1 MNNIQETVKNA
12 MRDNGMTPPDNIIL
26 DGVLHRF
33 NDETGKPNSYY
44 TANIDGRAAGVIGNW
59 KTGLKF
65 NWKAEGEDY
74 PKPTDQQ
81 RMDFRIE
88 KHRQDRLRKYEE
100 KQRHDRAAQKAAYIL
115 KQSASAISHSY
126 LTHKRIEPHNAR
138 LYNDALVIPI
148 LNEGE
153 LVSLQ
158 FIDKD
163 GNKRFLTGG
172 KLKGSYSQLGIY
184 NANKPILI
192 CEGWATG
199 ASLYETTDNLIY
211 VAFSAHKLK
220 DVAIYVRSL
229 YAKGDI
235 IIMGD
240 NDSSGVGQAAAREA
254 ALAISGKY
262 LIPETIGHDWN
273 DVINM
278 GVAA

>member
-1 MNNIQETVKNA
+1 

-44 TANIDGRAAGVIGNW
+44 TANIDGRPAGVIGNW
-59 KTGLKF
+59 KTGLQV

-88 KHRQDRLRKYEE
+88 KHRQERLRIAEE
-100 KQRHDRAAQKAAYIL
+100 KQHHNGAAQKAAYIL
-115 KQSASAISHSY
+115 KQSASAISHFY
-126 LTHKRIEPHNAR
+126 LTHKRIEPHNVR
-138 LYNDALVIPI
+138 LYKDALVIPI

-184 NANKPILI
+184 DADKPILI

-199 ASLYETTDNLIY
+199 ASLYESTDNLTC
-211 VAFSAHKLK
+211 VAFSAGNLNA
-220 DVAIYVRSL
+220 VGVYVRSL
-229 YAKGDI
+229 YRHNEI
-235 IIMGD
+235 IICGD
-240 NDSSGVGQAAAREA
+240 NDVSGVGQAAAREA
-254 ALAISGKY
+254 ALAIGGKY
-262 LIPETIGHDWN
+262 LIPEIKGYDFN

-278 GVAA
+278 EVSA

>member
-12 MRDNGMTPPDNIIL
+12 MRDNGMIPPDNIIL

-65 NWKAEGEDY
+65 NWKAEGNY
-74 PKPTDQQ
+74 PKLTEAERTEFRLEQQ
-81 RMDFRIE
+81 
-88 KHRQDRLRKYEE
+88 KQRQLRKAAE
-100 KQRHDRAAQKAAYIL
+100 KLRHNEAAQKAAYVL
-115 KQSASAISHSY
+115 KQSAPAISHSY
-126 LTHKRIEPHNAR
+126 LTHKRVEPHNAR

-158 FIDKD
+158 FIDQD
-163 GNKRFLTGG
+163 GGKIFLTGG

-184 NANKPILI
+184 DADKPILI

-199 ASLYETTDNLIY
+199 ASLYEHKENLTY
-211 VAFSAHKLK
+211 VAFSAHFLK
-220 DVAIYVRSL
+220 EVAIYVRSL
-229 YAKGDI
+229 YAKADI

-240 NDSSGVGQAAAREA
+240 NDSSGVGQRVAREA
-254 ALAISGKY
+254 ALAINASY
-262 LIPETIGHDWN
+262 MIPETIGHDWN
-273 DVINM
+273 DVLTM
-278 GVAA
+278 EVSA